1 MLKRVTILTT
11 VLLMGAFS
19 FYLMAAERPAASS
32 ITKLVEEQRQIVK
45 SMKLSD
51 LTNPESEARQMMNRN
66 CQALIDL
73 GVRDTNKMA
82 ALAQSLS
89 AKPMH
94 GSELSVPS
102 SGIAGRVFDLSTG
115 LPPFGMPFTSGP
127 IGPAIIWFESEDGS
141 VLNSMATSPD
151 GSYQAYYPP
160 GRYRVWC
167 DGEPPMPMF
176 FTLPNHYLPQYY
188 LNASSYET
196 ATLVE
201 VLPGEFTQNVDFHM
215 PEGGVISGNIFDQ
228 VTKEPI
234 PMIFQVYAYNYEA
247 DEMHFVMFDFTVLR
261 AGYRITGLTSGKYLV
276 VVVPMDMGGGFPG
289 LSADP
294 MFYDW
299 EVYNNEGFFEDAS
312 PVNVTI
318 GVETADI
325 NFYLTTGGRFAGIVR
340 DNWSGQRL
348 ANAEVILF
356 DEEWN
361 QVDTDIT
368 NCNGRYRLEAPHL
381 GKYYIYTS
389 GLVDGLFAY
398 WPEYFRNR
406 PDQDHARAV
415 WMEYVGDRVHHPI
428 NLNPKEGF
436 SKIEGVVWNDINNNG
451 IQDPGEPGLPEVV
464 LHVCP
469 MPPGECEKPKGWAFP
484 IMNGFEGGYG
494 LYETE
499 PLDMKTD
506 KWDLDDGCSAVV
518 TDANGNYLFKRI
530 PIGHWQLSVDAPG
543 LPTANPNPL
552 LFDVLDI
559 EQAYA
564 FNFGFGTVAPP
575 NPVIPKPDNLPA
587 QLVFIKGSPADR
599 KQTWH
604 KAVDG
609 ILDGRKGTAT
619 VRGDDPNPNQPAW
632 AIFAFSDSGT
642 YKFDGISIQTENGEF
657 DLSVNQRFRERMAHG
672 IEILASSTNTDP
684 ASFVSILD
692 IYKDTGEMEL
702 FKLDEFKTAKYVKI
716 IIDEPNFLQGGW
728 RQLVELVLMSGH
740 NPGVRPAAE
749 PGMLAVLPQESGLEQ
764 NYPNPFNPST
774 TIRYRLAADA
784 QVSLRVYDLAGREVA
799 NLYEGQMNAGMHEVT
814 WNASQQASGVYF
826 VRMQAGSAISMR
838 RIVLMK

>member
-1 MLKRVTILTT
+1 MLRKVTILTT
-11 VLLMGAFS
+11 VLLVGVLS
-19 FYLMAAERPAASS
+19 VLLIAAERPAASS
-32 ITKLVEEQRQIVK
+32 ITKLLDEQRQIVK

-66 CQALIDL
+66 CQTLIDL
-73 GVRDTNKMA
+73 GVTDTQKMA
-82 ALAQSLS
+82 SFARTNY
-89 AKPMH
+89 AKPAPS
-94 GSELSVPS
+94 SELTINP
-102 SGIAGRVFDLSTG
+102 SGISGHVYDLATG
-115 LPPFGMPFTSGP
+115 LPPFIMPFSGIP
-127 IGPAIIWFESEDGS
+127 IGPAFIWVEREDGS
-141 VLNSMATSPD
+141 FTTTILTQID
-151 GSYQAYYPP
+151 GSYEMYLAP
-160 GRYRVWC
+160 GRYKVWC

-196 ATLVE
+196 ATFVE
-201 VLPGEFTQNVDFHM
+201 ILPGEITQNVDFHLS
-215 PEGGVISGNIFDQ
+215 EGGVISGNIFDQ

-234 PMIFQVYAYNYEA
+234 PMVFQVYAYNYEA
-247 DEMHFVMFDFTVLR
+247 DEMHFVMFDFTVLH
-261 AGYRITGLTSGKYLV
+261 AGYRVTGLTSGKYIV
-276 VVVPMDMGGGFPG
+276 VVVPFGIGEPA
-289 LSADP
+289 LSAEP
-294 MFYDW
+294 MMYDW

-318 GVETADI
+318 GVETANI

-340 DNWSGQRL
+340 DNWTGQRL

-389 GLVDGLFAY
+389 GLVDGLYAY

-406 PDQDHARAV
+406 PDQAHAKAV
-415 WMEYVGDRVHHPI
+415 WMEYVGERVHHPI

-436 SKIEGVVWNDINNNG
+436 SKIDGVVWNDINNDG
-451 IQDPGEPGLPEVV
+451 VQDAGEPGLADVV
-464 LHVCP
+464 LHICP
-469 MPPGECEKPKGWAFP
+469 MPAGPCSKPKGWAFP
-484 IMNGFEGGYG
+484 FIGNIDGGYDINESG
-494 LYETE
+494 
-499 PLDMKTD
+499 PLDTRTD
-506 KWDLDDGCSAVV
+506 NFDVDDGCSAVV

-530 PIGHWQLSVDAPG
+530 PIGHWQISVDAPG
-543 LPTANPNPL
+543 VPTANPNPL

-559 EQAYA
+559 DQTYT

-587 QLVFIKGSPADR
+587 QLVFIKGSPSDR

-609 ILDGRKGTAT
+609 ILDGKKGTAT
-619 VRGDDPNPNQPAW
+619 VRGEDPNPNQPAW

-657 DLSVNQRFRERMAHG
+657 DFSVNQRFRERMAHG
-672 IEILASSTNTDP
+672 IEILVSGSDTDP
-684 ASFVSILD
+684 ASFVSVLD

-702 FKLDEFKTAKYVKI
+702 FKLEEFKTAKYVKI

-728 RQLVELVLMSGH
+728 RQLVELVLMSGPK
-740 NPGVRPAAE
+740 PGVQLVAE
-749 PGMLAVLPQESGLEQ
+749 KTLLTAVPEETGLEQ
-764 NYPNPFNPST
+764 NFPNPFNPST
-774 TIRYRLAADA
+774 TIRYRLATDA